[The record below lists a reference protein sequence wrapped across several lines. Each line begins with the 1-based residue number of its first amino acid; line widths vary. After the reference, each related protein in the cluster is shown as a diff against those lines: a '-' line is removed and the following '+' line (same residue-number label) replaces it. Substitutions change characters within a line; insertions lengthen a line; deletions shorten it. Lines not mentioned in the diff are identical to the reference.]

1 MADKKEAKGGISKYQ
16 KFDTEVIH
24 RSQIK
29 NAEYN
34 PRIMDKNAKARLKK
48 DIREHGLVSAITYN
62 KRTGNIVGGH
72 QRLEQ
77 LDALE
82 KSQDYELTVCVV
94 DVDEQEEAKLNI
106 ILNNPSVQ
114 GEWDLEKLAQMTED
128 FGFTLQEAG
137 FTDYDVDFMFDGDDR
152 FSQLG
157 NVEEAE
163 KVKGKLED
171 IKSARKEGMEKL
183 KERNN
188 ASFYAVIVF
197 EDEKDRDEFYKSIS
211 VPIYEEYI
219 TAEQVRRCGREKD

>member
-1 MADKKEAKGGISKYQ
+1 MAGKKEAKGGISKYQ
-16 KFDTEVIH
+16 KFDAEVIH

-34 PRIMDKNAKARLKK
+34 PRIMDKNAKARLRKS
-48 DIREHGLVSAITYN
+48 IREHGLVSAITWN

-77 LDALE
+77 LDTLE

-94 DVDEQEEAKLNI
+94 DIDEREEA
-106 ILNNPSVQ
+106 ILNAQLNNESLM
-114 GEWDLEKLAQMTED
+114 GDWDLEKLAQMTED